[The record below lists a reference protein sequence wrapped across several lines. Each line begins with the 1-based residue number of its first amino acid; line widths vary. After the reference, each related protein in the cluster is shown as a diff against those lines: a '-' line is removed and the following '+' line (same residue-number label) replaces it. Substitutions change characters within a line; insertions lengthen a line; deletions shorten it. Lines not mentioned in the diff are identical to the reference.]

1 MSSYFGL
8 LCLIVCIIHNQEA
21 KLIEKFQEE
30 NVIVVQLQNDGKGKW
45 ICKWNY
51 DFALNTFCFY
61 CLLGKCELH
70 YTFYDIVYCWCLLA
84 NIAKCQITI
93 M

>member
-45 ICKWNY
+45 INGIMY
-51 DFALNTFCFY
+51 FEYICFY

-84 NIAKCQITI
+84 FIAKCQITI